1 MGRRQPDVTRVQSA
15 LAGPPASG
23 LRALR
28 HLRWFGVLLPV
39 VAITALHL
47 VRPHLVAAGHP
58 LATFDHVL
66 RGLALALGLT
76 AFYLLDRAY
85 RLVLQRNRE
94 LAAINTVGAAVRGST
109 DVDEI
114 ASAAVRALTRSTGA
128 RHAALTWDTD
138 ECQESWEHGVVVAE
152 DRTLDVPLRAG
163 RVEIGRLTVRGLRG
177 VSPATLVTIGEHVGS
192 AMHRARLVADL
203 MRAERQAA
211 TVDERERIAREMH
224 DSLAQVLGITHLRLL
239 SVCARPGLPADVADD
254 LSELVGICHD
264 AYIDVREGILG
275 LREAS
280 RPERSLAESLGVY
293 VAKFSRQS
301 RIVTTLRTDGQL
313 DLGPQAEIQIIRV
326 IQEALTNIRKHSGA
340 HAADVTIRAEED
352 HIVFDVSDDG
362 RGFDPAA
369 LGSGGERFGLHSMRE
384 RTELLGGRFNVRA
397 APGRG
402 TRVRAVVPRPA
413 VRRSEVLT

>member
-1 MGRRQPDVTRVQSA
+1 MGRRQPDVTHVQST
-15 LAGPPASG
+15 LAGPATPRLG
-23 LRALR
+23 PLRY
-28 HLRWFGVLLPV
+28 LRWFGVLLPV

-47 VRPHLVAAGHP
+47 MRPHLVAAGHP

-114 ASAAVRALTRSTGA
+114 ASAAVRALTQSTRA
-128 RHAALTWDTD
+128 HHAVLTWDAAG
-138 ECQESWEHGVVVAE
+138 QQASWEHGAVIA
-152 DRTLDVPLRAG
+152 DNRTVDVPLRAG
-163 RVEIGRLTVRGLRG
+163 IVQNGRLTVSGAR
-177 VSPATLVTIGEHVGS
+177 VSSATLATIGEQVGG
-192 AMHRARLVADL
+192 AVHRARLLAEL

-239 SVCARPGLPADVADD
+239 SVCARPGLPADVSDD

-301 RIVTTLRTDGQL
+301 SIDTTLRTDGQL

-362 RGFDPAA
+362 CGFDPAA

-384 RTELLGGRFNVRA
+384 RTELLGGRFDVRA

-413 VRRSEVLT
+413 ARRSEVLT